1 MLSRL
6 MNGAHLSLELGFI
19 AVGISLVF
27 GVTLGLA
34 SGYYGGWVDS
44 TVTMLMDLM
53 LAFPGILLALSI
65 IAIFGPGLANLMLA
79 VGISTIPQYTRL
91 VRGTV
96 FSIKRQ
102 TYIEAARVIGAR
114 SPAIMGRHILPN
126 VIAPVIVLAT
136 LGMAQA
142 ILVGAALSFL
152 GLGPKPPTPEWGAML
167 SQGRSFLQT
176 AWWITVFPGLAIM
189 ITVLAINLVGDGL
202 RDALDPR
209 LRNR

>member
-1 MLSRL
+1 
-6 MNGAHLSLELGFI
+6 
-19 AVGISLVF
+19 
-27 GVTLGLA
+27 
-34 SGYYGGWVDS
+34 
-44 TVTMLMDLM
+44 
-53 LAFPGILLALSI
+53 AFPGILLALSI